1 MRRIAPSCHARAR
14 HHQRHNPAR
23 QRPRPPCGQDPAR
36 YHGPPMD
43 ALHIV
48 DLESAINHWRAR
60 APSQA
65 GAALAPEVAALAEV
79 YARMAIAQ
87 RQTLEVA
94 ALSDAARS
102 AWLAWY
108 DTTPDT
114 PCIAICSTN
123 QGDAVCKGC
132 GRTEDEVR
140 HWLSMGP
147 FAKRAVWQ
155 RITLAQ
161 TAWRFTRYAERA
173 RDVASVGPAPTPA
186 HASGPAVPVP
196 LASRSAP
203 IPAAVARAA
212 AAWPACE
219 LLASHR
225 PPVV

>member
-1 MRRIAPSCHARAR
+1 
-14 HHQRHNPAR
+14 
-23 QRPRPPCGQDPAR
+23 
-36 YHGPPMD
+36 MD
-43 ALHIV
+43 VLHIV
-48 DLESAINHWRAR
+48 DLEAAINHWRAR

-123 QGDAVCKGC
+123 QGDVVCKGC